1 VKGIDRAEQ
10 LEVESHLADKDT
22 LMSDSY
28 QLFSGDQETKG
39 ILDTLRSNNFD
50 CDCSL

>member
-1 VKGIDRAEQ
+1 M
-10 LEVESHLADKDT
+10 EVESHIADKDT

-28 QLFSGDQETKG
+28 QLFSGDQEVKE
-39 ILDTLRSNNFD
+39 IMDTLRNGNMD